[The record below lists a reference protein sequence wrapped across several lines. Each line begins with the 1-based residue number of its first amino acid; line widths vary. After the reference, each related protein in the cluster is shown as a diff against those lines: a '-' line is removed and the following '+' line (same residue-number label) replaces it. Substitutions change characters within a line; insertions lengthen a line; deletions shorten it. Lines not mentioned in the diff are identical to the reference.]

1 MKAQCTPRM
10 SCEVFAARQGIEH
23 DADDR
28 RAELAF
34 VGHADR
40 NTHGGGMAPEKI
52 LCETN
57 MWKSETESPFCVTI
71 LPITESI
78 YGKIVAM
85 AFPHLSEVLKILD
98 GALKSNATMSTNYA
112 GLLADKLEQDGER
125 ETAGRIRERLARAP
139 TAVAHTQDA
148 SRTFASLPVDQ
159 ESRLDTVD
167 VSAPSKGDVALHL
180 PGGTA
185 NRIAEFLQSVQ
196 HYDRLHAAQ
205 AALPLRLLLYGLP
218 GTGKTQ
224 TARWIAGELGLP
236 LLTVRCDT
244 LISSLLG
251 QTSKNLRRVFD
262 YVEQRPC
269 VLFLDEFDA
278 LASARGNDRDVG
290 ELQRVVIALLQNI
303 DALSENTIVLAAS
316 NHERLLDPAVWRRFP
331 FQLPLPLPDHELR
344 LLMWTAMLGPFIPDD
359 LDLEVVGIK
368 SDGASGALIELVA
381 MDAKR
386 QAILAGNSRIDEG
399 ELFRRLALA
408 MALAQGESL
417 ASLGDEICWLRKWD
431 SKIFSIRELAR
442 LYSVSTRQINHLVQG
457 NYGNAGKS
465 PRKR

>member
-1 MKAQCTPRM
+1 
-10 SCEVFAARQGIEH
+10 
-23 DADDR
+23 
-28 RAELAF
+28 
-34 VGHADR
+34 
-40 NTHGGGMAPEKI
+40 
-52 LCETN
+52 
-57 MWKSETESPFCVTI
+57 
-71 LPITESI
+71 
-78 YGKIVAM
+78 M

-148 SRTFASLPVDQ
+148 SRAFSNLPVDQ

-167 VSAPSKGDVALHL
+167 VSAPVKGAITLHL

-185 NRIAEFLQSVQ
+185 NRIAEFLQTVR
-196 HYDRLHAAQ
+196 HYDRLRAAQ
-205 AALPLRLLLYGLP
+205 AAAPLRLLLYGLP

-224 TARWIAGELGLP
+224 TARWIAAELELP

-278 LASARGNDRDVG
+278 LASARGNERDVG

-344 LLMWTAMLGPFIPDD
+344 GAMWKAMLGTFTPDGLD
-359 LDLEVVGIK
+359 LDTLVKK
-368 SDGASGALIELVA
+368 SEGASGALIELVV

-386 QAILAGNSRIDEG
+386 HAILSGKAQADGA

-417 ASLGDEICWLRKWD
+417 ASLGNEICWLREWD
-431 SKIFSIRELAR
+431 AKIFSIRELAR
-442 LYSVSTRQINHLVQG
+442 LYSVSTRKINHLVQG

-465 PRKR
+465 SRKG

>member
-1 MKAQCTPRM
+1 
-10 SCEVFAARQGIEH
+10 
-23 DADDR
+23 
-28 RAELAF
+28 
-34 VGHADR
+34 
-40 NTHGGGMAPEKI
+40 
-52 LCETN
+52 
-57 MWKSETESPFCVTI
+57 
-71 LPITESI
+71 
-78 YGKIVAM
+78 M
-85 AFPHLSEVLKILD
+85 AFPHLSEVLKIID

-148 SRTFASLPVDQ
+148 SRAFASLPVDQ

-167 VSAPSKGDVALHL
+167 VSAPIKGAITLHL

-185 NRIAEFLQSVQ
+185 KRITEFLQTVR
-196 HYDRLHAAQ
+196 HYDRLRAAN
-205 AALPLRLLLYGLP
+205 AAAPLRLLLYGLP

-224 TARWIAGELGLP
+224 TARWIAAELELP

-278 LASARGNDRDVG
+278 LASARGNERDVG

-331 FQLPLPLPDHELR
+331 FQLPLPLPDNELR
-344 LLMWTAMLGPFIPDD
+344 GAMWKAMLGVFTPEG
-359 LDLEVVGIK
+359 LDLETLVAK
-368 SDGASGALIELVA
+368 SEGASGALIELVT

-386 QAILAGNSRIDEG
+386 QAIFSSKTVVDAA

-408 MALAQGESL
+408 MALANGESL
-417 ASLGDEICWLRKWD
+417 ASFGDEICWLREWD
-431 SKIFSIRELAR
+431 AKIFSIRELAR
-442 LYSVSTRQINHLVQG
+442 LYSVSTRQINHLLQG
-457 NYGNAGKS
+457 NHGNPSKPS
-465 PRKR
+465 RQR

>member
-1 MKAQCTPRM
+1 
-10 SCEVFAARQGIEH
+10 
-23 DADDR
+23 
-28 RAELAF
+28 
-34 VGHADR
+34 
-40 NTHGGGMAPEKI
+40 
-52 LCETN
+52 
-57 MWKSETESPFCVTI
+57 
-71 LPITESI
+71 
-78 YGKIVAM
+78 M
-85 AFPHLSEVLKILD
+85 AFPHLSEVLKIID

-148 SRTFASLPVDQ
+148 SRAFSSLPVDQ

-167 VSAPSKGDVALHL
+167 VSAPTKDAIILHL

-185 NRIAEFLQSVQ
+185 NRIMEFLQTVR
-196 HYDRLHAAQ
+196 HYDRLRAEKAA
-205 AALPLRLLLYGLP
+205 APLRLLLYGLP

-224 TARWIAGELGLP
+224 TARWIAAELELP

-278 LASARGNDRDVG
+278 LASARGNERDVG

-344 LLMWTAMLGPFIPDD
+344 AAMWKAMLGVFIPDG
-359 LDLEVVGIK
+359 LDLETLVAK
-368 SDGASGALIELVA
+368 SEGASGALIELVT

-386 QAILAGNSRIDEG
+386 QAIFSGKSIVDAA

-408 MALAQGESL
+408 MALVKGESL
-417 ASLGDEICWLRKWD
+417 ASFGDEICWLREWD
-431 SKIFSIRELAR
+431 AKIFSIRELAR
-442 LYSVSTRQINHLVQG
+442 LYSVSTRQINHLLQG
-457 NYGNAGKS
+457 NHGNPSKPS
-465 PRKR
+465 HKK

>member
-1 MKAQCTPRM
+1 
-10 SCEVFAARQGIEH
+10 
-23 DADDR
+23 
-28 RAELAF
+28 
-34 VGHADR
+34 
-40 NTHGGGMAPEKI
+40 
-52 LCETN
+52 
-57 MWKSETESPFCVTI
+57 
-71 LPITESI
+71 
-78 YGKIVAM
+78 M
-85 AFPHLSEVLKILD
+85 AFPHLSEVLKIID

-148 SRTFASLPVDQ
+148 SRAFASLPVDQ

-167 VSAPSKGDVALHL
+167 VSAPIKDAITLHL

-185 NRIAEFLQSVQ
+185 NRITEFLQTVR
-196 HYDRLHAAQ
+196 HYDLLRAAK
-205 AALPLRLLLYGLP
+205 AAAPLRLLLYGLP

-224 TARWIAGELGLP
+224 TARWIAAELELP

-278 LASARGNDRDVG
+278 LASARGNERDVG

-331 FQLPLPLPDHELR
+331 FQLPLPLPDQELR
-344 LLMWTAMLGPFIPDD
+344 AAMWKAMLGVFTPDG
-359 LDLEVVGIK
+359 LDLETLVAK
-368 SDGASGALIELVA
+368 SEGASGALIELVT

-386 QAILAGNSRIDEG
+386 QAIFSGKSVVDAA

-417 ASLGDEICWLRKWD
+417 ASFGDEICWLREWD
-431 SKIFSIRELAR
+431 AKIFSIRELAR
-442 LYSVSTRQINHLVQG
+442 LYSVSTRQINHLLQG
-457 NYGNAGKS
+457 NHGNPGKPS
-465 PRKR
+465 RKR

>member
-1 MKAQCTPRM
+1 
-10 SCEVFAARQGIEH
+10 
-23 DADDR
+23 
-28 RAELAF
+28 
-34 VGHADR
+34 
-40 NTHGGGMAPEKI
+40 
-52 LCETN
+52 
-57 MWKSETESPFCVTI
+57 
-71 LPITESI
+71 
-78 YGKIVAM
+78 M
-85 AFPHLSEVLKILD
+85 AFPHLSEVLKIID

-139 TAVAHTQDA
+139 TAVAYTQDA
-148 SRTFASLPVDQ
+148 SRAFSSLPVDQ
-159 ESRLDTVD
+159 ESRLDTID
-167 VSAPSKGDVALHL
+167 VSAPIKGAITLHL

-185 NRIAEFLQSVQ
+185 NRITEFLQTVR
-196 HYDRLHAAQ
+196 HYDRLRAAK
-205 AALPLRLLLYGLP
+205 AAAPLRLLLYGLP

-224 TARWIAGELGLP
+224 TARWIAAELELP

-278 LASARGNDRDVG
+278 LASARGNERDVG

-344 LLMWTAMLGPFIPDD
+344 AAMWKGLLGVFMPDG
-359 LDLEVVGIK
+359 LDLKTLVAK
-368 SDGASGALIELVA
+368 SEGASGALIEMVT

-386 QAILAGNSRIDEG
+386 QAIFSGKSVVDAA

-417 ASLGDEICWLRKWD
+417 ASFGDEICWLREWD
-431 SKIFSIRELAR
+431 AKIFSIRELAR
-442 LYSVSTRQINHLVQG
+442 LYSVSTRQINHLLQG
-457 NYGNAGKS
+457 NHGNPGKPS
-465 PRKR
+465 RKR

>member
-1 MKAQCTPRM
+1 
-10 SCEVFAARQGIEH
+10 
-23 DADDR
+23 
-28 RAELAF
+28 
-34 VGHADR
+34 
-40 NTHGGGMAPEKI
+40 
-52 LCETN
+52 
-57 MWKSETESPFCVTI
+57 
-71 LPITESI
+71 
-78 YGKIVAM
+78 M

-98 GALKSNATMSTNYA
+98 GALKANATMSTNYA
-112 GLLADKLEQDGER
+112 GLLADKLEQEGER

-139 TAVAHTQDA
+139 VAVAHTQDA
-148 SRTFASLPVDQ
+148 SRISAGLPVDQ

-167 VSAPSKGDVALHL
+167 ISAPVQGAVTLYL
-180 PGGTA
+180 PGGTE
-185 NRIAEFLQSVQ
+185 NRITEFLQSVR
-196 HYDRLHAAQ
+196 HYDRLRAAK

-278 LASARGNDRDVG
+278 LASARGNERDVG

-331 FQLPLPLPDHELR
+331 FQLPLPLPDAELR
-344 LLMWTAMLGPFIPDD
+344 SSMWQAMLGTFAPEH
-359 LDLEVVGIK
+359 LDLAAVSAK
-368 SDGASGALIELVA
+368 SGGASGALIELVA
-381 MDAKR
+381 MDTKR
-386 QAILAGNSRIDEG
+386 QAIMAGQPHVDEG
-399 ELFRRLALA
+399 QLFRRLSLA
-408 MALAQGESL
+408 MALSQGETL
-417 ASLGDEICWLRKWD
+417 ASLRDEICWLRQWD
-431 SKIFSIRELAR
+431 AKIFSIRELAR
-442 LYSVSTRQINHLVQG
+442 LYCVSTRQINHHLVQG
-457 NYGNAGKS
+457 NHGNAGKS